1 MIRATVWESIL
12 SEIRTKLRP
21 ETFERWFGACTLKS
35 HTSGG
40 LIIEVPNVFYKNWI
54 LEHYGTFIQDNLR
67 RGEPAAKLIVEVPG
81 DGEAQPSPKKNGRA
95 RRRRSPRRAA
105 PPARPASSNG
115 TKLNPKYTFENFI
128 EGSCNRFA
136 RAASMAVAQAPGRA
150 YNPLFI
156 YGGVGLG
163 KTHLMQAIGHYMV
176 LHLHGGKIDYV
187 SSEQFTNHLIRSLQ
201 TRNMEV
207 FRRSYRNINALLIDD
222 IQFLSKKEQTQEE
235 FFHTFNTLFDI
246 RSQIV
251 ISSDRPPAEL
261 ASMEER
267 LVSRFQ
273 SGVVVDLQAPEL
285 ETRVAILLKY
295 AASSEIKL
303 PGEVAFFIAG
313 KIKLNIRELE
323 GALVRVAS
331 YASLM
336 RQPLTV
342 RVAQHVLRDILMQQA
357 ARTIS
362 IDAIQKKVAEYFDI
376 RVADMKSSR
385 RPKTIAFPRQ
395 VAMYL
400 CRELTSYS
408 LQEIGEAFGGR
419 DHSTII
425 YGHKLIKRKLLA
437 ETELRLRVSH
447 LKNELSHG

>member
-1 MIRATVWESIL
+1 MIGATIWESIL
-12 SEIRTKLRP
+12 REIGTKLRP
-21 ETFERWFGACTLKS
+21 ETFHRWFGACTFKS
-35 HTSGG
+35 HMPGKLT
-40 LIIEVPNVFYKNWI
+40 IEVPNVFYKNWI
-54 LEHYGTFIQDNLR
+54 LEHYGTFIQDILR
-67 RGEPAAKLIVEVPG
+67 ERGEPGAKLVVEVPG
-81 DGEAQPSPKKNGRA
+81 EEEAQPSPRKSA
-95 RRRRSPRRAA
+95 RGKRRPSAGAAAPARAA
-105 PPARPASSNG
+105 ANNG
-115 TKLNPKYTFENFI
+115 TKLNSKYTFDNFI

-136 RAASMAVAQAPGRA
+136 RAASMAVAQAPGQA

-163 KTHLMQAIGHYMV
+163 KTHLMQAIGHYML

-187 SSEQFTNHLIRSLQ
+187 SSERFTNHLIRSLQ
-201 TRNMEV
+201 TRKMV
-207 FRRSYRNINALLIDD
+207 AFRRSYRNITALLIDD
-222 IQFLSKKEQTQEE
+222 IQFLSGKEQTQEE

-273 SGVVVDLQAPEL
+273 SGVVVDLQAPAL

-295 AASSEIKL
+295 AASSQIEL
-303 PGEVAFFIAG
+303 PGEVAFFIAQ

-336 RQPLTV
+336 RQSLTV
-342 RVAQHVLRDILMQQA
+342 RVAQHVLSDILMQQA
-357 ARTIS
+357 ARTVS
-362 IDAIQKKVAEYFDI
+362 IDAIQKKVAEHFDI

-408 LQEIGEAFGGR
+408 LHEIGEAFGGR

-425 YGHKLIKRKLLA
+425 YGHKLIQRRLSAESELQLL
-437 ETELRLRVSH
+437 LSR
-447 LKNELSHG
+447 LKNALSHS